1 MAETKQIEADLV
13 IIGAG
18 YAGVNALNAAVRYI
32 PEGGRIVWVDRREK
46 LGGMWVDQYDYV
58 TLHQPH
64 SMFTAGERRW
74 KINKHWS
81 HLATKSEIL
90 DHFEDI
96 AKCCTDERN
105 IDLVRLFGYEMSGY
119 NVLKEENLVEVTN
132 HPVDNDS
139 ELPVTV
145 VKANRLI
152 KAVGFQ
158 VPIKK
163 PIQFSAA
170 DKIQSMAPVNVL
182 TDEWNEKILASE
194 APIYVLG
201 SGKTSID
208 VMNRLVKN
216 LGVADRVHN
225 ISGHGTLFMNRDV
238 IFPKPFLARNMP
250 VGKTF
255 LDWMRTMV
263 SMFDGT
269 NSVEVVTELQK
280 QGFLHSPIPGATGF
294 MMGYVS

>member
-1 MAETKQIEADLV
+1 MSETKVIEADLCIV
-13 IIGAG
+13 GAG
-18 YAGVNALNAAVRYI
+18 YAGVNALNAAARYI
-32 PEGGRIVWVDRREK
+32 PKGGRIVWVDRREQ

-74 KINKHWS
+74 KIKKHWS
-81 HLATKSEIL
+81 HLATKPEIL
-90 DHFEDI
+90 EHFEDI
-96 AKCCTDERN
+96 AKTCTKERS
-105 IDLVRLFGYEMSGY
+105 IDLVRLFGYEMSTY
-119 NVLKEENLVEVTN
+119 SVHEDEKIVEVTST
-132 HPVDNDS
+132 PVKS
-139 ELPVTV
+139 ESDLPVTV

-152 KAVGFQ
+152 KATGFQ

-163 PIQFSAA
+163 PIKFSAA
-170 DKIQSMAPVNVL
+170 DKIQSLAPVNIMR
-182 TDEWNEKILASE
+182 DDWNEKIKASE

-208 VMNRLVKN
+208 VMNRLAKD
-216 LGVADRVHN
+216 LGVAERVHN

-238 IFPKPFLARNMP
+238 IFPKPFFRRNFNF
-250 VGKTF
+250 GKTF

-280 QGFLHSPIPGATGF
+280 RGFLHSPIPGATGF
-294 MMGYVS
+294 MMG